1 MIAIVIVSVL
11 TAAGFLAALASV
23 ICGALNFKKDKQKM
37 KMHFIRFGIFIFL
50 FAGFGIVNTVLI
62 GKYMYDNR
70 EALARTADTLITGA
84 IDKTAEYAARSA
96 TATASAYR
104 RYYNA
109 DVIKRFENLTIS
121 YLASKVETTEDG
133 KIYEIE
139 LALDNNMPQT
149 DELYFGDLVVKNYL
163 IACDEDD
170 FVYDI
175 VPEDADAGLTKGDGE
190 LMAVLEFLLNRDYT
204 KFGRILPG
212 KTRHKIL
219 VKVSEDTNIT
229 SVRFLDTKIAF
240 N

>member
-1 MIAIVIVSVL
+1 MIGIVIVSVL
-11 TAAGFLAALASV
+11 TAAGFFAALVSV

-50 FAGFGIVNTVLI
+50 FVGLGVLNAVLI
-62 GKYMYDNR
+62 AKFAYDNR
-70 EALARTADTLITGA
+70 EKIAGAADNLITGA
-84 IDKTAEYAARSA
+84 IDKTAEYAALSV

-121 YLASKVETTEDG
+121 YLASKVEITGDG

-175 VPEDADAGLTKGDGE
+175 VPEDADAGLTEENGE
-190 LMAVLEFLLNRDYT
+190 LISVLEFLLNRDYS

-219 VKVSEDTNIT
+219 VKVSEDINIT
-229 SVRFLDTKIAF
+229 SVRFLDTKIAIQ
-240 N
+240 